1 MEDSM
6 LYNTTTGDDTAA
18 LIVMGPMMLF
28 YAALAIVMVVAM
40 WRVFTK
46 AGKPG
51 WAAIIPIYNS
61 MVLAEIVGRPGW
73 VGLLNLIPFINIYI
87 SIILALDLAK
97 AFGKDVVFGVLTIF
111 FPFVMYPILG
121 FGSSRYVGPAVQGIT
136 IEP

>member
-40 WRVFTK
+40 WKVFTK